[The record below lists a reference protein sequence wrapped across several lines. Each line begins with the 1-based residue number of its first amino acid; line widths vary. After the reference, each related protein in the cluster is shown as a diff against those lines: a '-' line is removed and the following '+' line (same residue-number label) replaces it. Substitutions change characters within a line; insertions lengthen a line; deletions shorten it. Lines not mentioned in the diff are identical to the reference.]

1 MFSKRRIKYFEQLKT
16 PFYFYDMGLLHKT
29 LFAIK
34 KAADL
39 YNFHL
44 HYAIKANANERIL
57 HAISKF
63 GLGADCVSGN
73 EIQIALNC
81 GFSPN
86 QIVFAGV
93 GKTDEE
99 IEMAIKTGIL
109 SVNCESVQELEV
121 INSITIKHNKKVRV
135 ALRINP
141 NVNANTHKNITT
153 GLKTNKFGIAPSEIK
168 HIVNNINIYNNLTI
182 DGLHFHI
189 GSQITDL
196 NVYRELCGVVNN
208 TYNYFIDHN
217 ININHI
223 NLGGGLG
230 INYQEPE
237 NQIPDFQ
244 TYFEVFKTH
253 LKIPEPVTLH
263 FEPGRSIVGQCGYLI
278 SKILYVKKNDSNKTL
293 IIDAGFTELLRPAL
307 YNANH
312 KLINL
317 SSNKKPK
324 LYDIAGP
331 ICETSDYFGKS
342 IEFPRSSRGN
352 LIAILSTGA
361 YGEVMASQYNLRAP
375 ATKYYSDELLP
386 VQIDQFSC

>member
-1 MFSKRRIKYFEQLKT
+1 
-16 PFYFYDMGLLHKT
+16 MGLLHKT

-34 KAADL
+34 EVADL
-39 YNFHL
+39 NNFHL

-57 HAISKF
+57 RTIGKL

-73 EIQIALNC
+73 EIRTALKN
-81 GFSPN
+81 GFLPT

-99 IEMAIKTGIL
+99 IEIAIKTGIF
-109 SVNCESVQELEV
+109 SINCESVQELEV
-121 INSITIKHNKKVRV
+121 INNIAIKQNKKVRV

-141 NVNANTHKNITT
+141 DLDANTHKNITT
-153 GLKTNKFGIAPSEIK
+153 GLKINKFGIAPSEIK
-168 HIVNNINIYNNLTI
+168 HIVNNINIYNNLII

-253 LKIPEPVTLH
+253 LKIPETVTLH

-278 SKILYVKKNDSNKTL
+278 SKILYVKKSDNNKTL

-307 YNANH
+307 YNVNH
-312 KLINL
+312 KIINL
-317 SSNKKPK
+317 SSNEKPE

-361 YGEVMASQYNLRAP
+361 YGEVMASQYNLRSIAS
-375 ATKYYSDELLP
+375 KY
-386 VQIDQFSC
+386 FSNEITPSENEKKQLAD